1 MNKFVR
7 ALAAVVVAGS
17 TVSSAAAAA
26 KEACVSGAAE
36 QALQL
41 RTVQTELMVG
51 ALSCSASARYNEFVK
66 ANQPAL
72 MAGHTELTRFFTK
85 ARGGQGA
92 MNAFIT
98 KLAND
103 ASIRSVKNI
112 ALFCQE
118 TGWLYDAMLSPQ
130 RGDLA
135 AFTARLLVAQRHGYA
150 PCSPPATYVV
160 LGPNGPQEAKA
171 AAAAPAAPA
180 APAGAAVPPS
190 VAADGKGAIPTPRPK
205 PPNAALR

>member
-1 MNKFVR
+1 MTKTAR
-7 ALAAVVVAGS
+7 ALAALVAACL
-17 TVSSAAAAA
+17 TAQPAAAAAA
-26 KEACVSGAAE
+26 KPACVSGADE

-51 ALSCSASARYNEFVK
+51 ALSCGASARYNEFVK
-66 ANQPAL
+66 ANQAAL
-72 MAGHTELTRFFTK
+72 MGGHTQLTRFFTK
-85 ARGGQGA
+85 ARGGQRA

-118 TGWLYDAMLSPQ
+118 TGWLYDAMLDPK

-150 PCSPPATYVV
+150 SCNPPATYVV
-160 LGPNGPQEAKA
+160 LGPKGPQEVTAVA
-171 AAAAPAAPA
+171 ADTPPPAAPVK
-180 APAGAAVPPS
+180 G
-190 VAADGKGAIPTPRPK
+190 DDKGAVPTPRPK
-205 PPNAALR
+205 PPNAASR

>member
-1 MNKFVR
+1 MRKTAR
-7 ALAAVVVAGS
+7 ALAALVAACL
-17 TVSSAAAAA
+17 TVSGAAAAAA
-26 KEACVSGAAE
+26 KQACVSGAAE

-51 ALSCSASARYNEFVK
+51 ALSCGASARYNEFVK

-72 MAGHTELTRFFTK
+72 MAGHTELSRFFTK
-85 ARGGQGA
+85 ARGGQAA

-135 AFTARLLVAQRHGYA
+135 AFTARLWIAQRHGY
-150 PCSPPATYVV
+150 PSCSPPATYVV
-160 LGPNGPQEAKA
+160 LGPNGPQEAQA
-171 AAAAPAAPA
+171 VPTPAA
-180 APAGAAVPPS
+180 
-190 VAADGKGAIPTPRPK
+190 K
-205 PPNAALR
+205 PGSDP

>member
-1 MNKFVR
+1 MTKAAR
-7 ALAAVVVAGS
+7 AFAAIVAACL
-17 TVSSAAAAA
+17 TVSTAAAAA
-26 KEACVSGAAE
+26 DKGCVSGAVE

-66 ANQPAL
+66 ANQKAL

-85 ARGGQGA
+85 ARGGQRA
-92 MNAFIT
+92 LNAFIT

-118 TGWLYDAMLSPQ
+118 TGWLYDAMLNPQ

-135 AFTARLLVAQRHGYA
+135 AFTSRLWVAQRHGFSS
-150 PCSPPATYVV
+150 CNPPATYVV
-160 LGPNGPQEAKA
+160 LGPGGPQE
-171 AAAAPAAPA
+171 AAAPAAVA
-180 APAGAAVPPS
+180 APAAAKEAADEAKGAAVP
-190 VAADGKGAIPTPRPK
+190 TPEPK
-205 PPNAALR
+205 PPTAASR